1 MKDFLKH
8 LKGHFLPSEHNAY
21 RPHLLRKQWLLFFFT
36 ILLTGEGLYI
46 AALMTKESALNFISA
61 VVPGE
66 VIALTNAERQNVGDG
81 ALTENA
87 LLTLSAQNKAN
98 DMAAKGYFAHTSPD
112 GKEPWGWISEAGYTY
127 RIAGENLA
135 VRFDNSAEV
144 MSAWMASPTHRAN
157 ILKGTYKEIGIGVA
171 QGTYQG
177 MPATFVVQHFASPYA
192 LAAADTSAPAPSATP
207 ALGVSS
213 TVAGAETENV
223 SLQPIATATEPSEPI
238 VPVPVSQLETDNS
251 QGFTREAAQTFVRA
265 SDASQSSINWIIGS
279 IALFIVL
286 LLGLAVFVH
295 IHIQPAEMVMGGA
308 FVAVVAIS
316 LLVLNTSIVGTSMYN
331 SQSASVIEA
340 QELPGVFVGNSAAAI
355 ELPE

>member
-1 MKDFLKH
+1 M
-8 LKGHFLPSEHNAY
+8 
-21 RPHLLRKQWLLFFFT
+21 
-36 ILLTGEGLYI
+36 
-46 AALMTKESALNFISA
+46 
-61 VVPGE
+61 
-66 VIALTNAERQNVGDG
+66 
-81 ALTENA
+81 
-87 LLTLSAQNKAN
+87 
-98 DMAAKGYFAHTSPD
+98 
-112 GKEPWGWISEAGYTY
+112 
-127 RIAGENLA
+127 
-135 VRFDNSAEV
+135 
-144 MSAWMASPTHRAN
+144 
-157 ILKGTYKEIGIGVA
+157 
-171 QGTYQG
+171 
-177 MPATFVVQHFASPYA
+177 
-192 LAAADTSAPAPSATP
+192 
-207 ALGVSS
+207 SS